1 VRASLIICAGEFG
14 RLPLAQKR
22 AQPGRDHNPHATI
35 LALLGMDHTKLTYLF
50 NGRNFRLTD
59 VAGEVVRG
67 IIA

>member
-1 VRASLIICAGEFG
+1 MKGGTHHGETDEIG
-14 RLPLAQKR
+14 NKSVLNRVSINDL
-22 AQPGRDHNPHATI
+22 HATI

-59 VAGEVVRG
+59 VAGNVVKE